1 MTMTE
6 YLTISNLR
14 NEGFI
19 EEDTGLHVEDTVAG
33 ADLEAILA
41 YSYLSTLFH
50 WDLQTIG
57 LYHPY
62 ASCCLS

>member
-14 NEGFI
+14 NKGFI
-19 EEDTGLHVEDTVAG
+19 KEDTGLHVEDTVVR
-33 ADLEAILA
+33 ADREAILA
-41 YSYLSTLFH
+41 YSCPPPLFR

>member
-6 YLTISNLR
+6 YPTISNLR
-14 NEGFI
+14 NKGFI
-19 EEDTGLHVEDTVAG
+19 EEDTGLHVEDTVVG

-41 YSYLSTLFH
+41 YSCFSPLFH

-57 LYHPY
+57 LYPPY
-62 ASCCLS
+62 AS